1 MSLYTIAQASE
12 EVELTPYTL
21 RYYEKEGLL
30 PNVIKD
36 SAGRRKYRDD
46 DLQRIG
52 FIKLSLIHI

>member
-1 MSLYTIAQASE
+1 MSLYTIAEASE

-36 SAGRRKYRDD
+36 SLVEENIVMMTCKE
-46 DLQRIG
+46 LV
-52 FIKLSLIHI
+52 SLNA

>member
-36 SAGRRKYRDD
+36 SAGRRKYHDD

-52 FIKLSLIHI
+52 FIKCL

>member
-12 EVELTPYTL
+12 EVDLTPYTL

-30 PNVIKD
+30 PNVTKD
-36 SAGRRKYRDD
+36 SAGRRKYHDD

-52 FIKLSLIHI
+52 SYKST